1 MSNKDIVV
9 SVVGMT
15 SYSSTVL
22 QSDGRT
28 VTCSTVNAAGNN
40 NVAHNSKVVSKIYN
54 PVYEMKINSITFG
67 TTGLCMK
74 TDLSF
79 MNEYGHRKYSFGYAI
94 GPSRFSTWYYNDLMG
109 NIFTTLVNATSP
121 TLTPSVGG
129 ILGLAYS
136 PSNNY
141 VSLYYNGSLVTKYNI
156 PKLPDEYPGTDSYTK
171 CVSIGGGYCNSSGS
185 YTLNFGESSL
195 VYSYTGFTPL
205 AQCPDFIYKK
215 QKDIKK
221 Y

>member
-1 MSNKDIVV
+1 MSKDIVV
-9 SVVGMT
+9 SVLGMT

-22 QSDGRT
+22 QADGRT
-28 VTCSTVNAAGNN
+28 VTCSTVDYAGNDN
-40 NVAHNSKVVSKIYN
+40 IAFNSKVVSKICN
-54 PVYEMKINSITFG
+54 PVYEIKINSITFG
-67 TTGLCMK
+67 TFGYFMK
-74 TDLSF
+74 NYIKF
-79 MNEYGHRKYSFGYAI
+79 MNEYGHRKYSFAYAI
-94 GPSRFSTWYYNDLMG
+94 GPSKFSTWYSNYLMG
-109 NIFTTLVNATSP
+109 TDGTLLGETSSP

-141 VSLYYNGSLVTKYNI
+141 VSLYYNGSLVTKQSI
-156 PKLPDEYPGTDSYTK
+156 PKLPDEYPGTDNYTK
-171 CVSIGGGYCNSSGS
+171 CVSVRGGYCDSSGS